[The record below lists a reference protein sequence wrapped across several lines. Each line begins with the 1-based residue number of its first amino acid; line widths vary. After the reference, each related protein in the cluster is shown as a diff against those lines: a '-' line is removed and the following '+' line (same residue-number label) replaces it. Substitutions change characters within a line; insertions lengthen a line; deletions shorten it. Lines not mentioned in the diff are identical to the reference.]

1 MSNILAGDACKIL
14 KISKRT
20 LYRWE
25 KEGRVRSAR
34 DGMLNVRVYDPA
46 YIEMVKKIIDLDKQ
60 EKEHLAKLPGILEE
74 EKKHH
79 LEQDYHPGKPLKLS
93 TEEEVEAAM
102 RAFDAEE
109 AWMAEHKR
117 LLNELFIYPR
127 DIIREVL
134 EIT

>member
-1 MSNILAGDACKIL
+1 MLTIMSGEACKIL

-25 KEGRVRSAR
+25 KEGRIRSVR
-34 DGMLNVRVYDPA
+34 DGVLNVRVYDPA

-117 LLNELFIYPR
+117 LFNKFLSYPR
-127 DIIREVL
+127 DILKEVL
-134 EIT
+134 KIG